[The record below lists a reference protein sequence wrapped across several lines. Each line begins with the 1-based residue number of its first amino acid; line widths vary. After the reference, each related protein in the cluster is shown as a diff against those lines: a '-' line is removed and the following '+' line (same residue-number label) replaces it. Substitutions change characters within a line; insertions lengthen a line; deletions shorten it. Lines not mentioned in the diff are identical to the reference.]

1 MLETNTVSFQSVTS
15 ISGWAKSSIRYL
27 GGAPEAPY
35 VLKDGMYQYFSFRNG
50 TYTLFA
56 TSERDLNEEKENK

>member
-1 MLETNTVSFQSVTS
+1 MSDPVSFQSVTS

-35 VLKDGMYQYFSFRNG
+35 VLKGNLYHYFSYRDG
-50 TYTLFA
+50 IYTLFA